1 MAEDTIKSLREQLKD
16 EDISF
21 KRKQEVRKK
30 LVGMIKKEKQVKF
43 PVGKRPVEY
52 KVIYDTFSGN
62 LEPVYF
68 WTLDF
73 LRNKAPSGLGMEVDK
88 TGEEFE
94 ATAGGGFFGEL
105 GSRATI
111 MQERGMK
118 IMETVNAVLRT
129 IINLIYDLK
138 EFEMRLNAYDDANS
152 DKKETK
158 LAGEYALKGIW
169 MDQVDVKTGLGSIN
183 QLARGDLQFVTLRDA
198 FMQARIYRTKDG
210 KFNKEKTFR
219 DIGTTEKSG
228 DGMDLNKRVK
238 ALLKKKV
245 EEYLNWRKGS
255 EKELRNRFE
264 IEKNYLKAQVN
275 SLKLYTTWAKP
286 YLRAAQK
293 LGMAEFKT
301 DRGLPSPDMV
311 TTFNSMQMD
320 LKLLAK
326 SEFNPGDVHPTYAGV
341 EFSQKYNVCLEVEFL
356 YRTAPQVV
364 RGQGQS
370 QHYTHMGTVD
380 VKFKAYVLDQADLG
394 DIYAMEV
401 YEDMALVEELTEM
414 SLGQLQEDLEHY
426 IYPKEEEKKKEEKGD
441 DIFTQFFKGI
451 GNMNK
456 SLDKFGKKLKLPGG
470 SKKASKYQEDK
481 VKKEAQSSALGMCNT
496 FYTVFKKSHRMVTW

>member
-1 MAEDTIKSLREQLKD
+1 MAEDSIESLREQLKD

-21 KRKQEVRKK
+21 KMKQEIRKK
-30 LVGMIKKEKQVKF
+30 VVGMIKKEKQVKF
-43 PVGKRPVEY
+43 EVGHPVEY
-52 KVIYDTFSGN
+52 KIIYDTFSGN

-73 LRNKAPSGLGMEVDK
+73 LRNKSPSGLGMDVDK

-198 FMQARIYRTKDG
+198 FMQARIYKKSDG

-219 DIGTTEKSG
+219 DIGSSEKKN

-245 EEYLNWRKGS
+245 EEYLNWRTGS
-255 EKELRNRFE
+255 EKELRNRFM

-293 LGMAEFKT
+293 LGMTEFKT

-326 SEFNPGDVHPTYAGV
+326 SEFDPGEVHPSYGKI
-341 EFSQKYNVCLEVEFL
+341 EFSQKYNTCLEVEFF

-380 VKFKAYVLDQADLG
+380 VKFRAYVLNQEDLD

-401 YEDMALVEELTEM
+401 YEDMALVEELTDM

-426 IYPKEEEKKKEEKGD
+426 IYPKEEKKKVEKED
-441 DIFTQFFKGI
+441 DIFTQIFKRINGI
-451 GNMNK
+451 SK
-456 SLDKFGKKLKLPGG
+456 SFDKFGKKFKLPGG
-470 SKKASKYQEDK
+470 VKKAGKYEEGK
-481 VKKEAQSSALGMCNT
+481 VKKEAQKAALASCNT
-496 FYTVFKKSHRMVTW
+496 LYTVFKKSHRMVTW